1 MKITDVINDNN
12 LDYSFE
18 SGQKA
23 ASIIFDNNYII
34 DFDNRIITNS
44 NFFNGLFKDVDIN
57 KVMFSNMNIQTMKVI
72 SSLDYQKFNK
82 DDVKKTVSEIEL
94 ALKKT
99 SKLLNLNKNDVNIN
113 RLKNL
118 IDSMNK

>member
-23 ASIIFDNNYII
+23 ASIIFDNNYVI

-44 NFFNGLFKDVDIN
+44 NF
-57 KVMFSNMNIQTMKVI
+57 
-72 SSLDYQKFNK
+72 
-82 DDVKKTVSEIEL
+82 
-94 ALKKT
+94 
-99 SKLLNLNKNDVNIN
+99 
-113 RLKNL
+113 
-118 IDSMNK
+118 